1 MNPLVQTSTY
11 SPKNYGR
18 NMQVGLMA
26 IPHQTRKQVS
36 HSLVLFGFKTQ
47 QQPQG
52 PIQEKT

>member
-47 QQPQG
+47 QQP
-52 PIQEKT
+52 